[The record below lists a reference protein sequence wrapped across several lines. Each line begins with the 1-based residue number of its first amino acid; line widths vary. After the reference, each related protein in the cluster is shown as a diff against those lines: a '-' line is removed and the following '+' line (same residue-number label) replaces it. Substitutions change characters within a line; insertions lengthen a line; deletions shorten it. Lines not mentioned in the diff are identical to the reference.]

1 MFSESVRILT
11 KAVCS
16 SSKTL
21 VEDDDD
27 QVSLSC
33 RKKYEAVWSCVSV
46 RHKRLNHAFFFKGC
60 EEKPKDCFK
69 DKLETKLQGKDVK
82 SVSAR
87 RRCRAQYQA
96 PRLFCGISSLDTFN
110 GFLCRRVQMNLP

>member
-11 KAVCS
+11 KSVCS